1 MEHGNLFQG
10 NLVAPTVTSYDNK
23 ATGSI
28 KITPTHFAVISQ
40 NSSDTAFQHAGA
52 GTVKMDSK
60 NYTEVI
66 LYGNTKS
73 MIGKSATF
81 TYRIEGDK
89 CYIKGGTKNMKFD
102 EVWQRVK

>member
-1 MEHGNLFQG
+1 M
-10 NLVAPTVTSYDNK
+10 TVLLRTIIKTTS
-23 ATGSI
+23 SI
-28 KITPTHFAVISQ
+28 KIVAPTHFAVISE
-40 NSSDTAFQHAGA
+40 NSADTAFQYAGA

-89 CYIKGGTKNMKFD
+89 WYIKGGTDDMKFD
-102 EVWQRVK
+102 EVW